1 MSARDHCAKHQM
13 KTWLHLIRIFFI
25 LLLAASAIGKLADM
39 PGFFA
44 IVESYSVLPRWLI
57 PTAAWALA
65 ISELSLAVW
74 LISGW
79 RLRQAAWIL
88 IALHAVYL
96 LWLLSALGRGLNIP
110 NCGCFGVYFARPLT
124 WFTPLEDIVLLG
136 LSFLLWK
143 GAKR

>member
-1 MSARDHCAKHQM
+1 M
-13 KTWLHLIRIFFI
+13 KIWHRAIRIFFI
-25 LLLAASAIGKLADM
+25 LLLAASAIGKFADM

-44 IVESYSVLPRWLI
+44 IVETYRALPRWLI

-65 ISELSLAVW
+65 ITELVIAVW
-74 LISGW
+74 LISAW

-88 IALHAVYL
+88 IALHAMYL
-96 LWLLSALGRGLNIP
+96 LWLLSALMRGLNIP

-124 WFTPLEDIVLLG
+124 WFTPLEDIVLLA
-136 LSFLLWK
+136 LSILLLR